1 MGNAAAFCS
10 RKSAQPGFLHKT
22 YIGYQDDVQLQW
34 GTGLEKNT
42 PHHRDAW
49 RKTRHAPQGPPQ
61 GDDVQLQWGTG
72 LENPHTNG
80 AQAWIKTR
88 LQRATP
94 GESHGVPAHRSHTG
108 LIPGM

>member
-1 MGNAAAFCS
+1 MTCNFNG
-10 RKSAQPGFLHKT
+10 AQ
-22 YIGYQDDVQLQW
+22 
-34 GTGLEKNT
+34 
-42 PHHRDAW
+42 AW

-72 LENPHTNG
+72 LENLHTNG